1 MTGEEMERAIE
12 FLLQSQANHQVR
24 LDQLTQQ
31 IAETNRIVQLQAD
44 TQSQFI
50 QIVTSS
56 MEALAASQRRT
67 DERFKK
73 TDERLSRTDEQL
85 SRTDEQLSRT
95 DEQLSKTDERLD
107 RLAGI
112 VERHIVEGHGDS

>member
-12 FLLQSQANHQVR
+12 FLLQSQANFETR
-24 LDQLTQQ
+24 LAGFEAQQRRTDERIAETNEQ
-31 IAETNRIVQLQAD
+31 IAETNRIVQLQAE
-44 TQSQFI
+44 TQTQFI
-50 QIVTSS
+50 GIVTSS

-73 TDERLSRTDEQL
+73 MDERLSR
-85 SRTDEQLSRT
+85 
-95 DEQLSKTDERLD
+95 TDERLD